1 MADGIH
7 LGEAEFLEDIRYLS
21 DSASEMEG
29 CPVETKVITAHP
41 HATPGEASLG
51 PSIKLSALPWRQG
64 DLTQFEQ
71 RTLRSLERIETQ
83 HSGAAETILNYRW
96 VADSITEEEMQAL
109 ASLATMIGRSG
120 GFESQIPQAL
130 AVAWWLADGID
141 TKEMQVLNE
150 VASYWDGGTFWAN
163 MLAENLVPATYELR
177 IHPTPTSAPTSTASA
192 FSWGRDGLTSLEE
205 EVLNYLQTIEG

>member
-7 LGEAEFLEDIRYLS
+7 LGEAEFLVDIRYLS

-41 HATPGEASLG
+41 HATPDEASLG

-96 VADSITEEEMQAL
+96 VADSITEEEMQTL
-109 ASLATMIGRSG
+109 ASLATMIGRRGGRIPDTPGSRGHLVAGRRDRHQGNAGLKRSG
-120 GFESQIPQAL
+120 LILGRRHILGKHAGRKSGTGHIRAQ
-130 AVAWWLADGID
+130 D
-141 TKEMQVLNE
+141 TSH
-150 VASYWDGGTFWAN
+150 SYVGAN
-163 MLAENLVPATYELR
+163 LKRLGLQLGA
-177 IHPTPTSAPTSTASA
+177 
-192 FSWGRDGLTSLEE
+192 GRTDQS
-205 EVLNYLQTIEG
+205 